1 MSRRSDLVCLFAVIL
16 GVVLFLYGANY
27 YKDFVGWSGV
37 FLFVGGILAWVLI
50 YVYDKLAKETTV
62 QNP

>member
-1 MSRRSDLVCLFAVIL
+1 MFDVVCLFAVIL

-27 YKDFVGWSGV
+27 YENVVGWSGV
-37 FLFVGGILAWVLI
+37 FLFVGGILAWVII
-50 YVYDKLAKETTV
+50 YVYGKIMKKTTA

>member
-1 MSRRSDLVCLFAVIL
+1 MSRMFDVVCLFAVIL

-27 YKDFVGWSGV
+27 YENVVGWSGV
-37 FLFVGGILAWVLI
+37 FLFVGGILAWVII
-50 YVYDKLAKETTV
+50 YVYGKMTKKTTV

>member
-1 MSRRSDLVCLFAVIL
+1 MSRMFDVVCLFAVIL

-27 YKDFVGWSGV
+27 YENVVGWSGV
-37 FLFVGGILAWVLI
+37 FLFVGGILAWVII
-50 YVYDKLAKETTV
+50 YVYGKIMKKTTA

>member
-27 YKDFVGWSGV
+27 YEDFVGWSGV

>member
-16 GVVLFLYGANY
+16 GVALFLYGANY
-27 YKDFVGWSGV
+27 YDNVIGWSGV
-37 FLFVGGILAWVLI
+37 FLFVGGILAWVII
-50 YVYDKLAKETTV
+50 YVYGKLTKKTLV